1 MKKILIIGDSSAL
14 PRDELSFDKTYYAM
28 LLKLSDRMAEISAI
42 ANNTSY
48 RIYTD
53 IDAFMYYGYHP
64 DTVILNYGIVDVYP
78 RPYPNK
84 VYRLL
89 SCTGLLPY
97 IDKVLKK
104 TKLYYKLGDL
114 FNFKEVPLKKFKIY
128 SEGII
133 QELLERKVKQII
145 IIGIIKPYRGLLQS
159 KKVDHEVKRYNDV
172 YREMSQKYEEVD
184 YIDIYEDSDE
194 SFTVWDG
201 YHYSKKASQ
210 YLADKIEKL
219 IQYD

>member
-1 MKKILIIGDSSAL
+1 MKKVLIIGDSSAL

-28 LLKLSDRMAEISAI
+28 LLKLPGRMAEINAM

-114 FNFKEVPLKKFKIY
+114 FNFKEVSLKKFESY
-128 SEGII
+128 TEGII
-133 QELLERKVKQII
+133 QKLLEREVKQII
-145 IIGIIKPYRGLLQS
+145 IIGVIRPYRGLLQS
-159 KKVDHEVKRYNDV
+159 KKVDHEVKQYNNI
-172 YREMSQKYEEVD
+172 YTEITQKYDEVD

-201 YHYSKKASQ
+201 YHYSEKASQ

-219 IQYD
+219 IKHD